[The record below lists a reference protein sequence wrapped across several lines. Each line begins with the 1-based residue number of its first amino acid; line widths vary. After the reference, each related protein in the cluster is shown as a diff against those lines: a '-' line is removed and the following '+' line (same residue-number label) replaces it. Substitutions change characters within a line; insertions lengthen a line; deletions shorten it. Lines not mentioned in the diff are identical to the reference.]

1 MSNQTVISTT
11 ANRSRWVYLIEST
24 RQRVSDLRLRREAWE
39 TTDYSRSNQT
49 LYSLVADCLQLYL
62 DLVTGDDIRAKK
74 QGLNDFMNLSGVEVK
89 PDAPLTLK
97 LIRCVF
103 GSGDRR
109 RISSYHTALRV
120 AVAAKWK
127 PEEVP
132 AQIAALGGI
141 QELSLQ
147 RKGALTAKAKAESA
161 RAWALSQSVG
171 QLSSEALKMQF
182 DVSRVGELAAAVM
195 SLNPDGT
202 YDVHF
207 TVHSSSAV
215 TAALAAYFS
224 SNKQAISRLQEEAA
238 LVAQHQQLDHLVA
251 AAADAA
257 NQADLTQLA

>member
-1 MSNQTVISTT
+1 L
-11 ANRSRWVYLIEST
+11 VYLIEST
-24 RQRVSDLRLRREAWE
+24 RQRISELRLRRETWE

-49 LYSLVADCLQLYL
+49 LYTLIADCLQLYL
-62 DLVTGDDIRAKK
+62 DLVTGDEIRAKK
-74 QGLNDFMNLSGVEVK
+74 QGLNDFMNLSGIDVK

-97 LIRCVF
+97 IIRCIF

-127 PEEVP
+127 PEEV
-132 AQIAALGGI
+132 ATRITALGGI

-147 RKGALTAKAKAESA
+147 RKGALTAKARAESA
-161 RAWALSQSVG
+161 RAWALSQSIG
-171 QLSSEALKMQF
+171 SLSSETLKMKF

-238 LVAQHQQLDHLVA
+238 LVARHQQLDRLVA
-251 AAADAA
+251 EAADAA

>member
-1 MSNQTVISTT
+1 MSNQNAVSAAPASSRSAMLITSTM
-11 ANRSRWVYLIEST
+11 
-24 RQRVSDLRLRREAWE
+24 QRITDLQIRREAWE
-39 TTDYSRSNQT
+39 TTDFNRSNQA
-49 LYSLVADCLQLYL
+49 LYMLIADCLQLYL
-62 DLVTGDDIRAKK
+62 EFVSGEDIRSKK
-74 QGLNDFMNLSGVEVK
+74 QGLTDFMNLRGIQVK
-89 PDAPLTLK
+89 QDAPLTLK

-127 PEEVP
+127 PEEV
-132 AQIAALGGI
+132 AARITALGGV

-161 RAWALSQSVG
+161 RAWALSQRVG

-238 LVAQHQQLDHLVA
+238 LVARHQQLDRLVA
-251 AAADAA
+251 EAADAA